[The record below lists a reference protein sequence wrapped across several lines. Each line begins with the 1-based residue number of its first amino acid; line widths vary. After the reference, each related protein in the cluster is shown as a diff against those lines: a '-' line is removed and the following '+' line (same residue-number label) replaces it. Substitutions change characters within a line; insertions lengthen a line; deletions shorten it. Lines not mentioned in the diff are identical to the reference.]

1 MLNKYERDIL
11 ISDYIEKYVNVEKF
25 LAFCKECPFYGNSW
39 SCQPY
44 DFDPMTIWNQYHSL
58 KVIACQFEPKPGMDK
73 TSALAYLTE
82 VKNDLL
88 AYTYALEKKY
98 PGSRALAAGVCQ
110 CCDPRPCARATG
122 EPCRYPHLMRYS
134 IESLGG
140 DVVATISDFMGLE
153 LKWTKDETPP
163 EYFIMCGGLLMKA

>member
-1 MLNKYERDIL
+1 MKKFEKDIAV
-11 ISDYIEKYVNVEKF
+11 SDFIPKYVDVEKF
-25 LAFCKECPFYGNSW
+25 LGFCKQCPFYAKSW

-44 DFDPMTIWNQYHSL
+44 DFDPMDVWHSYKTL

-73 TSALAYLTE
+73 DACLKYLTE

-88 AYTYALEKKY
+88 EYTYALEKKY

-110 CCDPRPCARATG
+110 WCEPRTCARATG

-140 DVVATISDFMGLE
+140 DVVGVINELMGLQ
-153 LKWTKDETPP
+153 LKWTDDETPP
-163 EYFIMCGGLLMKA
+163 EYFIMCGGLLMK